1 MKFSTSRDVSVFLP
15 DMFSAEGV
23 KQTVQH
29 LAIEGNKSLL
39 CLFFCSPCIRK
50 QYCTELLQLMDKLL
64 AEFCHRGAPWQG
76 MKKEEEEEKKSK
88 RKLN

>member
-1 MKFSTSRDVSVFLP
+1 MK
-15 DMFSAEGV
+15 
-23 KQTVQH
+23 H

-64 AEFCHRGAPWQG
+64 AEFCHRGAPAG
-76 MKKEEEEEKKSK
+76 NEEGGRGGEKKQEEIE
-88 RKLN
+88 LETGD